1 MMTTK
6 TEKLL
11 NLKLA
16 AQYVSERALIAYYT
30 EKRFHWDSLA
40 DSVERLKE
48 AVAEYEKE
56 SK

>member
-1 MMTTK
+1 MTDHDKK
-6 TEKLL
+6 TL

-16 AQYVSERALIAYYT
+16 AQDVSERALIAYYT
-30 EKRFHWDSLA
+30 ERQFHRDSLA

-48 AVAEYEKE
+48 AIAEYEKE